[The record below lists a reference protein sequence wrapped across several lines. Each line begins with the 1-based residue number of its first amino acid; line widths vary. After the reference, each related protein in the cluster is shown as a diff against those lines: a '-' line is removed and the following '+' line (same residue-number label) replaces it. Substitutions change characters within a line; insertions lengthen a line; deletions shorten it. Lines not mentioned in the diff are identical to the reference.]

1 MSNDFYMANLLIVDD
16 ELSMRQFLTHLFQR
30 EGHAIRVAENGRR
43 AMDMLRQQRADVIIS
58 DVRMPDMGGL
68 ELLRAARDLHPDV
81 EVVVM
86 TAFDKHETGRE
97 AYLAGAFAFIQK
109 PFDNEELK
117 EIVSRALGR
126 IAETK
131 RAQLLQLE
139 NEALIKGQRARGQ
152 LGNIIGRSDRMQ
164 SVYQRI
170 ETVAAVQ
177 STVLI
182 TGESGTGKEL
192 VARAIHDL
200 SPRAQKPFVSVNCGA
215 FTETLLESELFG
227 YVKGSFTGATANRK
241 GLFEAAD
248 QGTIFLDEIGEM
260 SAAMQVK
267 LLRVLQERKV
277 RPVGAHEEMEVN
289 TRVIAATNRDL
300 SAMTKDGSFR
310 EDLYYRVSV
319 IPMELP
325 PLRERGQDIS
335 ELAEYF
341 INKYCEQQSRKITIG
356 GPAMRL
362 LEAYSWPGNV
372 RELEHTIERA
382 VALERTEMIQ
392 PERLPEQI
400 TNYSQTRISSELQLP
415 DEGINLTAHL
425 DQLEKTYVL
434 EALKRTDGNQTNAAE
449 LLKMSVR
456 SLRHLLDKHGIRGL
470 TAQMRDERRTETTP
484 RRRATDPF
492 PRRRIEDL
500 DEENEEPGHA
510 ASAAERS

>member
-1 MSNDFYMANLLIVDD
+1 MASVLIVDD

-30 EGHAIRVAENGRR
+30 EGHSLRDAQNGRD
-43 AMDMLRQQRADVIIS
+43 AMAILREHQIDIVIS
-58 DVRMPDMGGL
+58 DIKMPDMGGI
-68 ELLRAARDLHPDV
+68 ELLRAARELRPDL
-81 EVVVM
+81 EFIMM
-86 TAFDKHETGRE
+86 TAFANVDAARE
-97 AYLAGAFAFIQK
+97 AFLLGAFDFIQK
-109 PFDNEELK
+109 PFDNDLLK
-117 EIVSRALGR
+117 EIVARALQK
-126 IAETK
+126 ISLVKEKQA
-131 RAQLLQLE
+131 LQDE
-139 NEALIKGQRARGQ
+139 NKALIKGQRARGK
-152 LGNIIGRSDRMQ
+152 LDNIIGRSERMQ
-164 SVYQRI
+164 AVYQMI
-170 ETVAAVQ
+170 ETVAQVQ

-200 SPRAQKPFVSVNCGA
+200 SPRANKPFVSVNCGA

-241 GLFEAAD
+241 GLFEAAE

-277 RPVGAHEEMEVN
+277 RPVGAHEETEVN

-300 SAMTKDGSFR
+300 TAMVKDGSFR

-325 PLRERGQDIS
+325 PLRERGSDIAELS
-335 ELAEYF
+335 EHF
-341 INKYCEQQSRKITIG
+341 IRKYCAETGRTIAISA
-356 GPAMRL
+356 PAMRL
-362 LEAYSWPGNV
+362 LESYSWPGNV
-372 RELEHTIERA
+372 RELEHAIERA
-382 VALERTEMIQ
+382 VALERTDLIQ

-400 TNYSQTRISSELQLP
+400 TNYSPTRISSDLQLP

-434 EALKRTDGNQTNAAE
+434 EALKRTDGNQTNAAD

-470 TAQMRDERRTETTP
+470 TAQMRDERRHSESIP
-484 RRRATDPF
+484 RRRSADPY
-492 PRRRIEDL
+492 PRRRDEDF
-500 DEENEEPGHA
+500 DEGTSEQA
-510 ASAAERS
+510 ASASEGS

>member
-1 MSNDFYMANLLIVDD
+1 MASLLIVDD

-30 EGHAIRVAENGRR
+30 DGHAIRVAENGRE
-43 AMDMLRQQRADVIIS
+43 AMAMLHEQGADVIIS
-58 DVRMPDMGGL
+58 DVKMPDMGGI
-68 ELLRAARDLHPDV
+68 ELLRAARELHPDV
-81 EVVVM
+81 EVIMM
-86 TAFDKHETGRE
+86 TAFANEQTAHE
-97 AYLAGAFAFIQK
+97 AFLLGAFDFVHK
-109 PFDNEELK
+109 PFDNDLLK
-117 EIVSRALGR
+117 EKVARALQK
-126 IAETK
+126 ILIVKEKQA
-131 RAQLLQLE
+131 LQVE
-139 NEALIKGQRARGQ
+139 NEALIKGQRARGR
-152 LGNIIGRSDRMQ
+152 LGNIVGQSDRMQ
-164 SVYQRI
+164 AVYQMI
-170 ETVAAVQ
+170 ETVAQVQ

-200 SPRAQKPFVSVNCGA
+200 SPRAHKPFVSVNCGA

-241 GLFEAAD
+241 GLFETAE

-277 RPVGAHEEMEVN
+277 RPVGAHDETEVN
-289 TRVIAATNRDL
+289 TRIIAATNRDL
-300 SAMTKDGSFR
+300 TALVKEGSFR
-310 EDLYYRVSV
+310 EDLFYRVSV

-325 PLRERGQDIS
+325 PLRERGDDIA
-335 ELAEYF
+335 ELAEHF
-341 INKYCEQQSRKITIG
+341 IRKYCAQTGRAISIS

-382 VALERTEMIQ
+382 VALERTDMVQ

-400 TNYSQTRISSELQLP
+400 TNYSQTRIGSELQLP
-415 DEGINLTAHL
+415 SEGINLTAHL

-434 EALKRTDGNQTNAAE
+434 EALKRTDGNQTYAAD

-470 TAQMRDERRTETTP
+470 TAQMRDERRHSESIP
-484 RRRATDPF
+484 RRRSADPY
-492 PRRRIEDL
+492 PRRRDEDL
-500 DEENEEPGHA
+500 DEGTSEQA
-510 ASAAERS
+510 ASASEGS